1 MAATARPG
9 FVLAQVPRPTETR
22 AIRRATATAAAAPL
36 PDLAALFEAVITAHH
51 TGDRRGLSLVGHAIA
66 RIAGP
71 ARAGGAA

>member
-22 AIRRATATAAAAPL
+22 AIRRATASAAPL
-36 PDLAALFEAVITAHH
+36 PDLAALFDAVITAHH

-71 ARAGGAA
+71 ARVGGAA